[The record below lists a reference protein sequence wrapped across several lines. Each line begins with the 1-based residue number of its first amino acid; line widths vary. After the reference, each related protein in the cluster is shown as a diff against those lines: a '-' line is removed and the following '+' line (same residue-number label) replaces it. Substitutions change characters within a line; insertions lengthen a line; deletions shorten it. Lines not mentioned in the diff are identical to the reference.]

1 MANLKEIR
9 TRIAS
14 VKNTRQVTSAMKM
27 VSAAKLRKAQDAII
41 KIRPYTDQLH
51 KVAEEISSAAGD
63 DVSSALTEERDIN
76 KMLVVVFASNKGLCG
91 AFNYQIAKA
100 AISYVKEQHQNLL
113 SAGKVQ
119 FLTIGKKGDEL
130 IRRAG
135 LTVWKNMDDLLD
147 DPKFGGSANLSQE
160 IMNRFVGGEFDR
172 VVVFYN
178 RFKNAGVQYPTREDF
193 LPVIIESDSEQKMD
207 SNYIMEPSA
216 ADIIQDLMP
225 RILQIS
231 FHSAMLDS
239 LASEH
244 GARMTAMHKATDN
257 ASDLISEL
265 TLNYNKA
272 RQAAITNEITEIV
285 SGANALGK

>member
-51 KVAEEISSAAGD
+51 KVAAEISSAAGD
-63 DVSSALTEERDIN
+63 DISSPLVEQRDVN
-76 KMLVVVFASNKGLCG
+76 KLLVVVLSSNKGLCG

-100 AISYVKEQHQNLL
+100 AMAFVKENYMNLL
-113 SAGKVQ
+113 KAGKAQ
-119 FLTIGKKGDEL
+119 FLTIGKKGDEI
-130 IRRAG
+130 IRREG
-135 LTVWKNMDDLLD
+135 FPVWKNADDLLD
-147 DPKFGGSANLSQE
+147 EANFANSSE
-160 IMNRFVGGEFDR
+160 ISRDIMQRFINEEFDR

-178 RFKNAGVQYPTREDF
+178 AFKNAGVQYATREDF
-193 LPVIIESDSEQKMD
+193 LPVKIESESDDQLD
-207 SNYIMEPSA
+207 PNYIMEPTA
-216 ADIIQDLMP
+216 GDIIQDLMP

>member
-51 KVAEEISSAAGD
+51 KVAEEISSAVGD
-63 DVSSALTEERDIN
+63 DVSCPLTDERDIN
-76 KMLVVVFASNKGLCG
+76 RLLVVLFASNKGLCG
-91 AFNYQIAKA
+91 AFNYQIVKA
-100 AISYVKEQHQNLL
+100 AISYVKEHHQNLL

-135 LTVWKNMDDLLD
+135 LNVWQNKDVLLD
-147 DPKFGGSANLSQE
+147 NHTFAESSKLSQD
-160 IMNRFVGGEFDR
+160 IMNRFVSKEFDK

-178 RFKNAGVQYPTREDF
+178 RFKNAGVQYPTQEDF
-193 LPVIIESDSEQKMD
+193 LPVNIESGSTQKLD

-216 ADIIQDLMP
+216 HDIIQDLMP

>member
-27 VSAAKLRKAQDAII
+27 VSAAKLRKAQDAIM
-41 KIRPYTDQLH
+41 KIRPYTDRLR
-51 KVAEEISSAAGD
+51 KVAGEISSAAGD
-63 DVSSALTEERDIN
+63 DISSPLTEERDIN
-76 KMLVVVFASNKGLCG
+76 KLLVVVFASNKGLCG

-100 AISYVKEQHQNLL
+100 AISYIKQEHSDLL
-113 SAGKVQ
+113 SSGRVQ
-119 FLTIGKKGDEL
+119 FLTLGKKGNEI
-130 IRRAG
+130 IRREG
-135 LTVWKNMDDLLD
+135 FNIWQNKGELLET
-147 DPKFGGSANLSQE
+147 PTFKESAMLSQD
-160 IMNRFVGGEFDR
+160 IMQRFISKEFDK

-178 RFKNAGVQYPTREDF
+178 AFKNAGVQYATREDF
-193 LPVIIESDSEQKMD
+193 LPVKIENDSDNNVD
-207 SNYIMEPSA
+207 PNYIMEPGA
-216 ADIIQDLMP
+216 GEIITDLMP

-257 ASDLISEL
+257 ASDLIEEL

-272 RQAAITNEITEIV
+272 RQAAITNEISEIV

>member
-27 VSAAKLRKAQDAII
+27 VSAAKLRKAQDAIM

-51 KVAEEISSAAGD
+51 KVAGEISSAAGD
-63 DVSSALTEERDIN
+63 DVSSALTEERDVN
-76 KMLVVVFASNKGLCG
+76 KLLVVIFASNKGLCG

-100 AISYVKEQHQNLL
+100 AISYLKEQHGNLL
-113 SAGKVQ
+113 QAGRVQ
-119 FLTIGKKGDEL
+119 FLTIGKKGNEIIRREGYNIWQNKDEL
-130 IRRAG
+130 
-135 LTVWKNMDDLLD
+135 LD
-147 DPKFGGSANLSQE
+147 EPTFAESAALSHD
-160 IMNRFVGGEFDR
+160 IMQRFIDQEFDK

-178 RFKNAGVQYPTREDF
+178 AFKNAGVQYATKEDF
-193 LPVIIESDSEQKMD
+193 LPVKIEEDSEQKTD
-207 SNYIMEPSA
+207 PNYIMEPSA
-216 ADIIQDLMP
+216 GEIITDLMP

-257 ASDLISEL
+257 ASDLIEEL

-272 RQAAITNEITEIV
+272 RQAAITNEISEIV

>member
-51 KVAEEISSAAGD
+51 KVAAEISSAAGD
-63 DVSSALTEERDIN
+63 DISSALIEEREVN
-76 KMLVVVFASNKGLCG
+76 KLLVVVFSSNKGLCG

-100 AISYVKEQHQNLL
+100 AITFVKEQYQNLL
-113 SAGKVQ
+113 KAGKVQ
-119 FLTIGKKGDEL
+119 FLTIGKKADEI
-130 IRRAG
+130 IRREG
-135 LTVWKNMDDLLD
+135 FSVWRNADDLLEN
-147 DPKFGGSANLSQE
+147 ANFANSSELSGDLMQ
-160 IMNRFVGGEFDR
+160 RFTNQEFDR

-178 RFKNAGVQYPTREDF
+178 AFKNAGVQYATREDF
-193 LPVIIESDSEQKMD
+193 LPVKIEEDSEKHSD
-207 SNYIMEPSA
+207 PNYLMEPSA
-216 ADIIQDLMP
+216 GEIIQDLMP

-257 ASDLISEL
+257 ASDLINEL

>member
-27 VSAAKLRKAQDAII
+27 VSAAKLRKAQDAIQ
-41 KIRPYTDQLH
+41 KIRPYTNELY
-51 KVAEEISSAAGD
+51 KVARQIAAATD
-63 DVSSALTEERDIN
+63 SEHQSPLTETRDVEN
-76 KMLVVVFASNKGLCG
+76 VLFVLCTSNKGLCG

-100 AISYVKEQHQNLL
+100 AIN
-113 SAGKVQ
+113 SARQIIQTNDAQVE
-119 FLTIGKKGDEL
+119 FLTIGKKGHE
-130 IRRAG
+130 IVKREG
-135 LTVWKNMDDLLD
+135 FSVWKNMDQLLD
-147 DPKFGGSANLSQE
+147 DNTFAHSAGTTKKIVQE
-160 IMNRFVGGEFDR
+160 FTRGNFDK
-172 VVVFYN
+172 VVLFYN
-178 RFKNAGVQYPTREDF
+178 SFKNAGVQKVASIDF
-193 LPVIIESDSEQKMD
+193 LPIELTNEKGEEEHDP
-207 SNYIMEPSA
+207 NYILEPSA
-216 ADIIQDLMP
+216 EEIIQDLMP
-225 RILQIS
+225 RILEIT
-231 FHSAMLDS
+231 FHSALLDS

-257 ASDLISEL
+257 ATELIRDL